1 MQKEGERAGKTPS
14 DKWGLCS
21 WARTVE
27 GARGTEARAGGQT
40 PLS

>member
-1 MQKEGERAGKTPS
+1 MQKEGEQAGKTPS

-21 WARTVE
+21 RARTVE
-27 GARGTEARAGGQT
+27 GAGGTEARAGGQT

>member
-14 DKWGLCS
+14 DKWGLRS
-21 WARTVE
+21 RARTVV
-27 GARGTEARAGGQT
+27 GAGGTVAWAGGQT